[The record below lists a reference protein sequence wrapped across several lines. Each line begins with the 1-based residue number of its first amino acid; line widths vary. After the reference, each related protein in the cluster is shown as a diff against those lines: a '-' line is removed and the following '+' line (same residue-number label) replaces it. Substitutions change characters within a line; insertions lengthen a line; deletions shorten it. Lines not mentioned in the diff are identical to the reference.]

1 MQQSMITTVI
11 RNLSMQVPLLVA
23 LLVTMV
29 LALVFWRRHPSAS
42 LGAFLGALLLFM
54 TAMIQPF
61 VTAAVLQGPRPSGL
75 APAAM
80 LTAVTVIANIFR
92 GAGIGLLTWAVFTG
106 RRGTSAGGFPVSTPP
121 PLPGRAGPRAIPPHG
136 P

>member
-1 MQQSMITTVI
+1 MQQSIVTSMI
-11 RNLSMQVPLLVA
+11 RNLSLQVPMLLA

-54 TAMIQPF
+54 TAVFQPL
-61 VTAAVLQGPRPSGL
+61 VNVRVLQSPRPVGVN
-75 APAAM
+75 PADM
-80 LTAVTVIANIFR
+80 LTAVTIAANVVR

-106 RRGTSAGGFPVSTPP
+106 RHGAAAGGFPMSTPP
-121 PLPGRAGPRAIPPHG
+121 PLPGGIRRSSHTGL
-136 P
+136 